1 MSIKVY
7 LGLGSNQGN
16 RAEILAE
23 AIKELEAFGQI
34 IAQSSF
40 IETEPFGF
48 VSSLLF
54 LNAVVCLETDL
65 SAYALLKETQAIE
78 KAFGRQ
84 QKSKD
89 GIYSDRPLDIDI
101 LFYGSELIKNSEL
114 IVPHKELHKR
124 LFVLEPLAEIAP
136 KLIHPVLNKSIEEL
150 YKKLKS
156 R

>member
-1 MSIKVY
+1 MSVSVY

-16 RAEILAE
+16 RAEILSK
-23 AIKELEAFGQI
+23 AIKELEAFGQV

-48 VSSLLF
+48 VS
-54 LNAVVCLETDL
+54 LNAVICLETDL
-65 SAYALLKETQAIE
+65 SALSLLKETQAIE

-101 LFYGSELIKNSEL
+101 LFYGSELIKESNL

-124 LFVLEPLAEIAP
+124 LFVLEPLREIAAN
-136 KLIHPVLNKSIEEL
+136 LIHPLLNKSIEEL
-150 YKKLKS
+150 YKELNL